1 MRVEELRAAR
11 ELKKRA
17 DELQKNLEEWRLLSI
32 SLSRVL
38 TGLPGAHNHESR
50 VEKMA
55 IKIADGERELSRLA
69 EEYLEVRRTL
79 TQKIMEEITE
89 PIHQTLLL
97 MRYVECLSYRECA
110 KRMNFSE
117 RQIFRVHQK
126 LLKRMEGASGN
137 GGQ

>member
-1 MRVEELRAAR
+1 MRVEELRVAR

-17 DELQKNLEEWRLLSI
+17 DELQKNLEELRILSI
-32 SLSRVL
+32 SLSRVM
-38 TGLPGAHNHESR
+38 TGLPGAPNYESR

-69 EEYLEVRRTL
+69 EEYLEARRTL
-79 TQKIMEEITE
+79 TQKIMEEIAE
-89 PIHQTLLL
+89 PVHQTLLL

-126 LLKRMEGASGN
+126 ILKRMQEVRANDGK
-137 GGQ
+137 

>member
-1 MRVEELRAAR
+1 MTELRAAR
-11 ELKKRA
+11 ELKKCA

-38 TGLPGAHNHESR
+38 TGLPSMRNPESR

-55 IKIADGERELSRLA
+55 IKIADGERELNHLT
-69 EEYLEVRRTL
+69 EEYLETKRAL
-79 TQKIMEEITE
+79 TQKIMEEIAE

-110 KRMNFSE
+110 KRMHFSE
-117 RQIFRVHQK
+117 RQIFRMHEK
-126 LLKRMEGASGN
+126 ILKRMQEGELAN
-137 GGQ
+137 EAE